1 MSPAEQPAPSVAGA
15 HRASPPVLETD
26 EICRHLR
33 SSSFFASV
41 SEDVILDLAGIVE
54 LVAAS
59 AGERLIEKGE
69 IGSAMFFVVHGSVR
83 VHVGD
88 VVLSHLGPG
97 EAFGEIGALAS
108 QARTASVT
116 AEIDSFL
123 LKLDQSALYGTMS
136 RQPEAALSVIRAL
149 CHRQT
154 NIIHDTTTRSLKLQL
169 LEHEMAIAKDIQQSF
184 LPEVL
189 PEVAG
194 WRLAGFLKPAREIA
208 GDFYDFFTIPTSG
221 CVGVVIGDVCDKGVG
236 AALFMTLFRSLIRA
250 TSMHRDFAGTG
261 RPSTDVTSTLRYSIA
276 LTNQYIATTHRH
288 SNMFSSVFFGL
299 LIPETGKLCYI
310 NAGHEA
316 PLVVAGGEV
325 RRTLE
330 PTGPVIG
337 LFADAEHDVEVV
349 ELLPGETLVAYTDG
363 VTDAKNRAGEHFS
376 DERLL
381 STIRTCSPGAGSTLH
396 EIVSAVEGFIGDAS
410 QYDDLTII
418 AVHREQKKD

>member
-1 MSPAEQPAPSVAGA
+1 MSSVKQSAAVGA
-15 HRASPPVLETD
+15 QKADPPVLEIE

-33 SSSFFASV
+33 RSSFFASV

-54 LVAAS
+54 TIAAAS
-59 AGERLIEKGE
+59 GARLIEKGE
-69 IGSAMFFVVHGSVR
+69 IGSAMFFVVDGSVR

-116 AEIDSFL
+116 AEMDTFL
-123 LKLDQSALYGTMS
+123 LKLEQSALYAAMS
-136 RQPEAALSVIRAL
+136 RQPETALSVIRAL

-154 NIIHDTTTRSLKLQL
+154 SIIHDTTTRSLKLQL
-169 LEHEMAIAKDIQQSF
+169 LEHEMAIAKDIQRTF
-184 LPEVL
+184 LPEAL
-189 PEVAG
+189 PEVPG
-194 WRLAGFLKPAREIA
+194 WGLAGFLKPAREIA
-208 GDFYDFFTIPTSG
+208 GDFYDFFVIPASG

-236 AALFMTLFRSLIRA
+236 AALFMTLFRSLIRS
-250 TSMHRDFAGTG
+250 TSTHRDFAGTDG
-261 RPSTDVTSTLRYSIA
+261 SSTDAPGTLRYSIA

-288 SNMFSSVFFGL
+288 SNMFASVFFGL
-299 LIPETGKLCYI
+299 LIPETGQLCYI

-316 PLVVAGGEV
+316 PFLVSAGEV
-325 RRTLE
+325 RRKLE

-349 ELLPGETLVAYTDG
+349 EILPGETLVAYTDG
-363 VTDAKNRAGEHFS
+363 VTDAKNQGGEHFS

-381 STIRTCSPGAGSTLH
+381 STIRNAPPGAGATLH
-396 EIVSAVEGFIGDAS
+396 AIVSAVEGFSGDAS
-410 QYDDLTII
+410 LYDDLTVI
-418 AVHREQKKD
+418 AVHREQPRG